1 MKVVVRNTV
10 RKEKRK
16 NGLKIIAVAVLVLF
30 AVITYSSI
38 GLQAEKRALE
48 KQKSELE
55 AKLQDE
61 AERSEELTERRA
73 YMQTVRYIEEIAREV
88 LGLVYP
94 DETILRPQED
104 IMRKSFKNSSFIFDK
119 NCKSYLV

>member
-1 MKVVVRNTV
+1 MKEVVRNT
-10 RKEKRK
+10 RKKTKRK

-30 AVITYSSI
+30 VVITYSSI
-38 GLQAEKRALE
+38 QLQAEKRALE

-55 AKLQDE
+55 AALQTE
-61 AERSEELTERRA
+61 QERTEELEDQRA

-94 DETILRPQED
+94 DETILRPEEEE
-104 IMRKSFKNSSFIFDK
+104 
-119 NCKSYLV
+119 

>member
-1 MKVVVRNTV
+1 MREVVRNPK

-16 NGLKIIAVAVLVLF
+16 NGLKIIAVAVFVLF
-30 AVITYSSI
+30 AVITYSRI
-38 GLQAEKRALE
+38 QLLEEKRALE

-55 AKLQDE
+55 EQLQNE
-61 AERSEELTERRA
+61 QERSAELEDHRA

-94 DETILRPQED
+94 DETILRPEEEE
-104 IMRKSFKNSSFIFDK
+104 
-119 NCKSYLV
+119 

>member
-1 MKVVVRNTV
+1 MKEVVRNT
-10 RKEKRK
+10 RKKTKRK

-30 AVITYSSI
+30 VVITYSSI
-38 GLQAEKRALE
+38 QLQAEKRALE

-55 AKLQDE
+55 AALQTE
-61 AERSEELTERRA
+61 QERTEEREDQRA

-94 DETILRPQED
+94 DETILRPEEEE
-104 IMRKSFKNSSFIFDK
+104 
-119 NCKSYLV
+119 